1 MLIYQFLGRKA
12 HGRGGSCHPLLLLD
26 PLRFSYQPLVPRPPA
41 HFFTVNN
48 SFVSAVP
55 PSSQDPA
62 SLEQSSSLLAYALR
76 TFGLLLIKMMVI
88 IYLAFSTML
97 SASHIL
103 LHLILPYKVDIIILP
118 FYK

>member
-1 MLIYQFLGRKA
+1 M
-12 HGRGGSCHPLLLLD
+12 GGEVLPPPPLPGSFKIQLSATSTQTTCPLLHSEQELCV
-26 PLRFSYQPLVPRPPA
+26 RCS
-41 HFFTVNN
+41 
-48 SFVSAVP
+48 

-62 SLEQSSSLLAYALR
+62 SLEQSSSLLACALR

-97 SASHIL
+97 SAFHIL